1 MKENIH
7 PQYGESKVQCGC
19 GNTFVTGSVKPAMRV
34 DICSNCHPFYTGQ
47 QRNMAARGRVEQ
59 FNRRYGKADLF

>member
-19 GNTFVTGSVKPAMRV
+19 GNAFETGSTKESLRV
-34 DICSNCHPFYTGQ
+34 DVCSNCHPFYTGQ
-47 QRNMAARGRVEQ
+47 QRNVAARGRVEQ
-59 FNRRYGKADLF
+59 FNRRYGAK